1 MNCYIL
7 IGGRSRRMGRP
18 KEELFLDRVAGTA
31 AEVFENVIAVQRN
44 GGAAASIATIYESPH
59 DDQAPVFGV
68 ARALEHAPERCF
80 ILAVDYP
87 LITAAVLRFL
97 RERFE
102 SSSALLLAP
111 IWSGKT
117 QMLCGGYDSRLLP
130 RIEQR
135 IAAKRYDLRGLAS
148 ESEAE
153 ILAEDELRA
162 RFDGEPLMNVNTVD
176 EWSVASGQRSGKT
189 NLTTDH

>member
-18 KEELFLDRVAGTA
+18 KEELFLDRVANIA
-31 AEVFENVIAVQRN
+31 AEVFEKVIAVQRS
-44 GGAAASIATIYESPH
+44 GGASATIETIYESPH

-68 ARALEHAPERCF
+68 ARAIEDAGDRCF

-87 LITAAVLRFL
+87 LITAAILRHL
-97 RERFE
+97 RARFE

-111 IWSGKT
+111 VWSGKT
-117 QMLCGGYDSRLLP
+117 QMLCGGYDPTLLP

-135 IAAKRYDLRGLAS
+135 IAARRYDLRGLAS

-153 ILAEDELRA
+153 ILSEDELRKM
-162 RFDGEPLMNVNTVD
+162 FDGEPLMNVNTVAD
-176 EWSVASGQRSGKT
+176 AESIGVHDSRRS
-189 NLTTDH
+189 

>member
-18 KEELFLDRVAGTA
+18 KEELFLDRVAIA
-31 AEVFENVIAVQRN
+31 ASEVFENVIAVQRN
-44 GGAAASIATIYESPH
+44 GGAAASIETIYESAH
-59 DDQAPVFGV
+59 EDQAPVFGL
-68 ARALEHAPERCF
+68 ARALEHARERCF

-87 LITAAVLRFL
+87 LITTSILRHL

-111 IWSGKT
+111 IWSRKT
-117 QMLCGGYDSRLLP
+117 QMLCAGYDPELLP
-130 RIEQR
+130 RIEAR
-135 IAAKRYDLRGLAS
+135 IAAKRYDLRGIAS

-153 ILAEDELRA
+153 IVAEDELRKQ
-162 RFDGEPLMNVNTVD
+162 L
-176 EWSVASGQRSGKT
+176 
-189 NLTTDH
+189 

>member
-18 KEELFLDRVAGTA
+18 KEELFLDRVANAA
-31 AEVFENVIAVQRN
+31 AEVFETVIAVQRN
-44 GGAAASIATIYESPH
+44 GGVAAAIETIYESPH

-68 ARALEHAPERCF
+68 ARALEHARERCF

-87 LITAAVLRFL
+87 LITAALLHYL

-111 IWSGKT
+111 TWSEKT
-117 QMLCGGYDSRLLP
+117 QMLCGGYGPELLP
-130 RIEQR
+130 RIEER

-153 ILAEDELRA
+153 ILAEDELRKQ
-162 RFDGEPLMNVNTVD
+162 FDGEPLMNVNTVAD
-176 EWSVASGQRSGKT
+176 AESIGGLV
-189 NLTTDH
+189 D

>member
-18 KEELFLDRVAGTA
+18 KEELFLDRVVRA
-31 AEVFENVIAVQRN
+31 AKDVFENVIAVQRP
-44 GGAAASIATIYESPH
+44 GGAPASIETIYERPH

-68 ARALEHAPERCF
+68 ARALEHGRERSF
-80 ILAVDYP
+80 VLAVDYP

-102 SSSALLLAP
+102 SSAALLLAP

-117 QMLCGGYDSRLLP
+117 QMLCGGYDPALLP

-148 ESEAE
+148 QSEAE
-153 ILAEDELRA
+153 ILSEDELRKM
-162 RFDGEPLMNVNTVD
+162 FDGEPLMNVNTVE
-176 EWSVASGQRSGKT
+176 EWSLASG
-189 NLTTDH
+189 HY

>member
-18 KEELFLDRVAGTA
+18 KEELFLERVASVA
-31 AEVFENVIAVQRN
+31 AEVFETVVAVQRN
-44 GGAAASIATIYESPH
+44 GGAAASIETIYESAH
-59 DDQAPVFGV
+59 EDQAPVFGL
-68 ARALEHAPERCF
+68 ARALEHARERCF

-87 LITAAVLRFL
+87 LITTSILRHL

-117 QMLCGGYDSRLLP
+117 QMLCAGYDAELLP

-135 IAAKRYDLRGLAS
+135 ISAKRYDLRGLAS

-153 ILAEDELRA
+153 ILPEDELRA
-162 RFDGEPLMNVNTVD
+162 KFEGEPLMNVNTVAEAESICEFD
-176 EWSVASGQRSGKT
+176 GRS
-189 NLTTDH
+189 

>member
-1 MNCYIL
+1 MNCYTL

-18 KEELFLDRVAGTA
+18 KEELFLDRVASAA
-31 AEVFENVIAVQRN
+31 AEVFERVIAVQRN
-44 GGAAASIATIYESPH
+44 GGAAASIETIYESPH

-68 ARALEHAPERCF
+68 ARALEHAQERCF

-87 LITAAVLRFL
+87 LITPAILRYL
-97 RERFE
+97 REQFE
-102 SSSALLLAP
+102 SSPALLLAP

-117 QMLCGGYDSRLLP
+117 QMLCGGYDPHLLP
-130 RIEQR
+130 RIQQR

-153 ILAEDELRA
+153 ILDESELRTK
-162 RFDGEPLMNVNTVD
+162 FEGEPLMNVNTIADAQSISRLVD
-176 EWSVASGQRSGKT
+176 Q
-189 NLTTDH
+189 

>member
-18 KEELFLDRVAGTA
+18 KEELFLDRVASAA
-31 AEVFENVIAVQRN
+31 AEVFERVIAVQRN
-44 GGAAASIATIYESPH
+44 GGAAASIETIYESPH
-59 DDQAPVFGV
+59 EDQAPVFGV
-68 ARALEHAPERCF
+68 ARALDHAGERCF

-87 LITAAVLRFL
+87 LITAAILRFL
-97 RERFE
+97 RDRFDA
-102 SSSALLLAP
+102 SSALLLAP

-117 QMLCGGYDSRLLP
+117 QMLCGGYDPSLLP

-153 ILAEDELRA
+153 ILSEDELRKQ
-162 RFDGEPLMNVNTVD
+162 FDGEPLMNVNTTE
-176 EWSVASGQRSGKT
+176 EWSVVSGQWSGKT
-189 NLTTDH
+189 EPDH

>member
-18 KEELFLDRVAGTA
+18 KEELFLDRVNSVAS
-31 AEVFENVIAVQRN
+31 EVFESVIAVQRN
-44 GGAAASIATIYESPH
+44 GGASASIETIYESPH

-68 ARALEHAPERCF
+68 ARAIEHARGRCF

-87 LITAAVLRFL
+87 LITAAILRYL
-97 RERFE
+97 RVRFE
-102 SSSALLLAP
+102 SSPALLLAP

-117 QMLCGGYDSRLLP
+117 QMLCGGYDPELLP

-153 ILAEDELRA
+153 ILAEDELRS
-162 RFDGEPLMNVNTVD
+162 RFAGEPLMNVNTIADAESISRLVD
-176 EWSVASGQRSGKT
+176 Q
-189 NLTTDH
+189 

>member
-18 KEELFLDRVAGTA
+18 KEELFLDRVASA
-31 AEVFENVIAVQRN
+31 ASEVFETVIAVQRN
-44 GGAAASIATIYESPH
+44 GGTAASIETIYESPH

-68 ARALEHAPERCF
+68 ARALEHARDRCF

-87 LITAAVLRFL
+87 LITAAILRHL

-102 SSSALLLAP
+102 SSPALLVAP

-117 QMLCGGYDSRLLP
+117 QMLCAGYDPELLP

-153 ILAEDELRA
+153 ILAEDELRKM
-162 RFDGEPLMNVNTVD
+162 FKGEPLMNVNTD
-176 EWSVASGQRSGKT
+176 EEWSVASGQWSGKT
-189 NLTTDH
+189 KPDH

>member
-18 KEELFLDRVAGTA
+18 KEELFLDRVANTA
-31 AEVFENVIAVQRN
+31 AEVFETVIAVQRN
-44 GGAAASIATIYESPH
+44 GGAAVSIDTIYESPH

-68 ARALEHAPERCF
+68 ARALEDARERCF

-87 LITAAVLRFL
+87 LITAAILRYL
-97 RERFE
+97 RDRFE

-111 IWSGKT
+111 VWSGKT
-117 QMLCGGYDSRLLP
+117 QMLCGGYDPALLL

-153 ILAEDELRA
+153 ILAEEELRKMFA
-162 RFDGEPLMNVNTVD
+162 GEPLMNVNTVE
-176 EWSVASGQRSGKT
+176 EWSAASGHG
-189 NLTTDH
+189 

>member
-1 MNCYIL
+1 VNCYIL

-18 KEELFLDRVAGTA
+18 KEELFLDRVASAA
-31 AEVFENVIAVQRN
+31 AEVFETVIAVQRN
-44 GGAAASIATIYESPH
+44 GGSTASIATIYESPH

-68 ARALEHAPERCF
+68 ARALDHARERCF

-87 LITAAVLRFL
+87 LITVAILRYL

-117 QMLCGGYDSRLLP
+117 QMLCAGYDPELLP

-135 IAAKRYDLRGLAS
+135 IAVKRYDLRGLAS
-148 ESEAE
+148 ESEAQ
-153 ILAEDELRA
+153 ILAEEELRKQ
-162 RFDGEPLMNVNTVD
+162 FEGEPLMNVNTIADAESISRLVD
-176 EWSVASGQRSGKT
+176 Q
-189 NLTTDH
+189 

>member
-18 KEELFLDRVAGTA
+18 KEELFLDRVASTA
-31 AEVFENVIAVQRN
+31 AEVFEKVIAVQRN
-44 GGAAASIATIYESPH
+44 GGAAATIETIYETPH

-68 ARALEHAPERCF
+68 ARALEDAGVRCF

-87 LITAAVLRFL
+87 LITAAILRFL

-111 IWSGKT
+111 VWSGKT
-117 QMLCGGYDSRLLP
+117 QMLCGGYDPALLP

-135 IAAKRYDLRGLAS
+135 IAARRYDLRGLAS

-153 ILAEDELRA
+153 ILSENELRKT
-162 RFDGEPLMNVNTVD
+162 FDGEPLMNVNTVE
-176 EWSVASGQRSGKT
+176 EWSVASGR
-189 NLTTDH
+189 H

>member
-18 KEELFLDRVAGTA
+18 KEELFLDRVASTA
-31 AEVFENVIAVQRN
+31 AEVFENVIAVQRS
-44 GGAAASIATIYESPH
+44 GGAAASIDTINESPH

-68 ARALEHAPERCF
+68 ARALQHARGRCF

-87 LITAAVLRFL
+87 LITAAILRYL

-102 SSSALLLAP
+102 SSSAFLLAP

-117 QMLCGGYDSRLLP
+117 QMLCAGYDPKLLP
-130 RIEQR
+130 RMEQR

-162 RFDGEPLMNVNTVD
+162 MFDGEPLMNVNTVE
-176 EWSVASGQRSGKT
+176 EWSAT
-189 NLTTDH
+189 NLRIH

>member
-18 KEELFLDRVAGTA
+18 KEELFLDRVANA
-31 AEVFENVIAVQRN
+31 AAQVFETVIAVQRN
-44 GGAAASIATIYESPH
+44 GGAAASIETIYESPH

-68 ARALEHAPERCF
+68 ARALEHAHERCF

-87 LITAAVLRFL
+87 LITAAILRYL

-102 SSSALLLAP
+102 SSSALLVAP
-111 IWSGKT
+111 VWSEKT
-117 QMLCGGYDSRLLP
+117 QMLCAGYDPALLP

-135 IAAKRYDLRGLAS
+135 IAATRYDLRGLAS
-148 ESEAE
+148 DSEAE
-153 ILAEDELRA
+153 ILAEDALRKQ
-162 RFDGEPLMNVNTVD
+162 FDGEPLMNVNTAD
-176 EWSVASGQRSGKT
+176 EWSVVSGQDGVASG
-189 NLTTDH
+189 

>member
-18 KEELFLDRVAGTA
+18 KEELFLDRVASAA
-31 AEVFENVIAVQRN
+31 AEVFERVIAVQRN
-44 GGAAASIATIYESPH
+44 GGAAASIETIYESPH

-68 ARALEHAPERCF
+68 ASALEHARERCF

-87 LITAAVLRFL
+87 LVTAAILRYL

-111 IWSGKT
+111 VWSGKT
-117 QMLCGGYDSRLLP
+117 QMLCGGYDPILLP

-135 IAAKRYDLRGLAS
+135 VAATRYDLRGLAS

-162 RFDGEPLMNVNTVD
+162 KFDGEPLMNVNTIAEAESISGFVD
-176 EWSVASGQRSGKT
+176 
-189 NLTTDH
+189 

>member
-18 KEELFLDRVAGTA
+18 KEELFLDRVASAA
-31 AEVFENVIAVQRN
+31 AEVFERVFAVQKN
-44 GGAAASIATIYESPH
+44 GGAASSIDTIYESPH

-68 ARALEHAPERCF
+68 ARALEHAQARCF
-80 ILAVDYP
+80 VLAVDYP
-87 LITAAVLRFL
+87 LITPSILRYL
-97 RERFE
+97 RTRFE
-102 SSSALLLAP
+102 TSSALLLAP

-117 QMLCGGYDSRLLP
+117 QMLCGGYDPNLLP

-153 ILAEDELRA
+153 ILDENELRA
-162 RFDGEPLMNVNTVD
+162 KFDGEPLMNVNTEA
-176 EWSVASGQRSGKT
+176 EWLVVSGQKKPHRDFP
-189 NLTTDH
+189 DH

>member
-7 IGGRSRRMGRP
+7 IGGQSRRMGRP
-18 KEELFLDRVAGTA
+18 KEELFLDRVASAA
-31 AEVFENVIAVQRN
+31 AEVFEEVIAVQRH
-44 GGAAASIATIYESPH
+44 GAAAASITTIYESPH

-68 ARALEHAPERCF
+68 ARALEHARERCF

-87 LITAAVLRFL
+87 LITVAILRYL

-117 QMLCGGYDSRLLP
+117 QMLCAGYDPELLP

-135 IAAKRYDLRGLAS
+135 VAAKRYDLRGLAS

-153 ILAEDELRA
+153 ILSEDELRA
-162 RFDGEPLMNVNTVD
+162 KFDGEPLMNVNTIADAESISGLVD
-176 EWSVASGQRSGKT
+176 
-189 NLTTDH
+189 